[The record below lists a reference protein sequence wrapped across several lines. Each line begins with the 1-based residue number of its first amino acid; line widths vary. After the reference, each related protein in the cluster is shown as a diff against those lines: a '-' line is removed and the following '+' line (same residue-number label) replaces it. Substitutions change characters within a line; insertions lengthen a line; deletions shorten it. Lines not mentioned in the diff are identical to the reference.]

1 MAHITNELARQ
12 SKTYALGLMAEGY
25 RADITAK
32 DVRKATQNIPA
43 YNKKGFMTKV
53 GRQQM
58 TETLQI
64 LFNIS
69 PKQAKKVKVR
79 DFIDKVIAVTDY
91 HSLS

>member
-1 MAHITNELARQ
+1 
-12 SKTYALGLMAEGY
+12 
-25 RADITAK
+25 
-32 DVRKATQNIPA
+32 
-43 YNKKGFMTKV
+43 MTKV